1 MANKILIKGTFLDE
15 ISHDIPHQNWGE
27 KEWSLD
33 FKYMK
38 SVGID
43 KVILIR
49 CGYKNW
55 ITFPSQVLTIEE
67 KAIHPQ
73 KDLVSMFLRLS
84 KENDMDFISA
94 YMIPENIGLRVIMK
108 RRLGLTA
115 N

>member
-1 MANKILIKGTFLDE
+1 
-15 ISHDIPHQNWGE
+15 
-27 KEWSLD
+27 
-33 FKYMK
+33 MK

-49 CGYKNW
+49 CGKNW

-73 KDLVSMFLRLS
+73 KDLVSMFLRLI
-84 KENDMDFISA
+84 KKTIDF
-94 YMIPENIGLRVIMK
+94 YFGLYDSGK
-108 RRLGLTA
+108 YWTSGDYERRLGLTA

>member
-1 MANKILIKGTFLDE
+1 
-15 ISHDIPHQNWGE
+15 
-27 KEWSLD
+27 
-33 FKYMK
+33 MK

-84 KENDMDFISA
+84 KENDMDF
-94 YMIPENIGLRVIMK
+94 YFGLYDSGKYWTSVIMK
-108 RRLGLTA
+108 RRLA
-115 N
+115 